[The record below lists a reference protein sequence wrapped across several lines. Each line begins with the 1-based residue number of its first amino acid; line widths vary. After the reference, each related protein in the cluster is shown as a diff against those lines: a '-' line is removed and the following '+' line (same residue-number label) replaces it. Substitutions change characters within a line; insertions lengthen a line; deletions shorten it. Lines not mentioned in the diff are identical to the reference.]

1 MRIVLILFLSL
12 SATFSAQQKVYK
24 TLFKGDKKIE
34 KSDTIAALDLYFKAL
49 FMDSTVADTYAKISD
64 IYVAQ
69 GNYLD
74 AIDLLDKGIR
84 ITMAVPKKSESISH
98 LFSVRSFLYFN
109 MNKFGSALT
118 DLDQAI
124 LLNESNPNYYYMR
137 ALIRRMNG
145 DERGCCSDLDRA
157 ISLGMENA
165 KVYRQTYCN

>member
-1 MRIVLILFLSL
+1 MRVVLILFLSFS
-12 SATFSAQQKVYK
+12 SALSAQQKVLN
-24 TLFKGDKKIE
+24 TLLKGDKKLE
-34 KSDTIAALDLYFKAL
+34 KNDTTAALNIYYKAL
-49 FMDSTVADTYAKISD
+49 FMDSTVADSYAKISD

-69 GNYLD
+69 ENYLE
-74 AIDLLDKGIR
+74 ALNLLDDGIR
-84 ITMAVPKKSESISH
+84 ITMAVPKNPESISH

-145 DERGCCSDLDRA
+145 DESGCCSDLRKA
-157 ISLGMENA
+157 VALGMENA
-165 KVYRQTYCN
+165 KVYRKAYCN

>member
-1 MRIVLILFLSL
+1 MRVVLILFLTISTSL
-12 SATFSAQQKVYK
+12 SAQQKVIK
-24 TLFKGDKKIE
+24 TLFKGDKKLE
-34 KSDTIAALDLYFKAL
+34 KADTTAALNLYFKAL
-49 FMDSTVADTYAKISD
+49 FMDSTVADSYAKISD

-69 GNYLD
+69 ENYLE
-74 AIDLLDKGIR
+74 ALDLLDDGIR
-84 ITMAVPKKSESISH
+84 VTMAVPKDPESISH

-145 DERGCCSDLDRA
+145 DELGCCSDLRKA
-157 ISLGMENA
+157 VLLGMENA
-165 KVYRQTYCN
+165 KVYRKAYCN